1 MYSTLNEGKSVVAE
15 RFIRILKNNI
25 YKYMTSMSKDVYIDK
40 LDIINKYNNT
50 NHSIIKMKPV
60 DVTSITMIKILN
72 LKLLMLLKYEN
83 IKTFLQKTMLQI
95 DKKFLRLKKL
105 KTLYC
110 GHFLLVILTEKK
122 LLERFP
128 K

>member
-1 MYSTLNEGKSVVAE
+1 MLSTLNEGKSVVAE

-72 LKLLMLLKYEN
+72 LKLLMLLKYKN

>member
-72 LKLLMLLKYEN
+72 LKLLMLLKYQN
-83 IKTFLQKTMLQI
+83 IKIFLQKTMLQI

>member
-1 MYSTLNEGKSVVAE
+1 MLSTLNEGKSVVAE

-95 DKKFLRLKKL
+95 DKKFLRLKNL

>member
-1 MYSTLNEGKSVVAE
+1 MLSTLNEGKSVVAE

-72 LKLLMLLKYEN
+72 LKLLMLLKYQN

-110 GHFLLVILTEKK
+110 GDFLLVILTEKK

>member
-1 MYSTLNEGKSVVAE
+1 
-15 RFIRILKNNI
+15 
-25 YKYMTSMSKDVYIDK
+25 MSKDMYIDK
-40 LDIINKYNNT
+40 LDIVNKYNNT
-50 NHSIIKMKPV
+50 NHSTIKMKPV
-60 DVTSITMIKILN
+60 YVTSITMIKTLD
-72 LKLLMLLKYEN
+72 LKLLMLLRYQN
-83 IKTFLQKTMLQI
+83 IKTLLQKAMLQI

>member
-72 LKLLMLLKYEN
+72 LKLLVLLKYQN